1 MHAGA
6 RSCTIRTCTDRVM
19 HAVASRADLTSKY
32 GRIRIR
38 IRAGA
43 MVQTRTPVQLKPQ
56 TLKSF
61 SAYIRD
67 VDAAIKQ
74 TLGDGSSF
82 LWSDVNTER
91 AAVAQSLF
99 YGCVDVTNI

>member
-1 MHAGA
+1 
-6 RSCTIRTCTDRVM
+6 M

-38 IRAGA
+38 IRSDAVA
-43 MVQTRTPVQLKPQ
+43 QTATPVQLKQQ
-56 TLKSF
+56 TLKSL

-67 VDAAIKQ
+67 AETAMEQ

-82 LWSDVNTER
+82 LWSDVNSER
-91 AAVAQSLF
+91 AQQV
-99 YGCVDVTNI
+99 